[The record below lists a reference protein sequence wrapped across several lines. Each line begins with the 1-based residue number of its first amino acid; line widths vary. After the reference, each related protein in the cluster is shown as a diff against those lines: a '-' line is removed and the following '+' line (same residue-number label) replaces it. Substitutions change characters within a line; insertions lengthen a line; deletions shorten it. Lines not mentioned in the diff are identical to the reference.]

1 LSLISDLFNTLRTNK
16 KIDRVKKERKLEA
29 RTKELVEKYNI
40 SEEEAAAKARLENS
54 FDNLTKTIGKI
65 APPPQKQEQKK
76 LHNKKENKSQDIFDS
91 DLLDFR
97 L

>member
-29 RTKELVEKYNI
+29 RTKELMEKYNL

-65 APPPQKQEQKK
+65 APPQKQEQKK
-76 LHNKKENKSQDIFDS
+76 LHNKKENKSQDVFDS